1 MLQTVIFS
9 QYYLSN
15 TGVLYVLY
23 NKTIMAGVLY
33 STHLVPSLLRDV
45 LIEGSKLVLYQ

>member
-9 QYYLSN
+9 QYYLTY
-15 TGVLYVLY
+15 TGVIYELY
-23 NKTIMAGVLY
+23 NKTIIAGILY

-45 LIEGSKLVLYQ
+45 LIEGSKLVLCQ